1 MKKFLAC
8 ALLAL
13 VLTSQL
19 IPTALAAPASIGKS
33 DFVIRIG
40 KTDFDMLTHDVDVAI
55 LSSGNKL
62 KKTTVRAEG
71 VSWIEYVLK
80 AKEAAFYLPESRDYC
95 ERAALTKSGVTARGI
110 KIGSTES
117 ALLEAYP
124 ETDDVWTDGKK
135 TIYGYQ
141 APNAPA
147 DLSESV
153 AAKLA
158 DKRPDY
164 FYKLLFTVSNKT
176 KKITGIVISAQYW

>member
-8 ALLAL
+8 VLLAL
-13 VLTSQL
+13 ISVSLFM
-19 IPTALAAPASIGKS
+19 PAALAAPAPVGKS

-55 LSSGNKL
+55 WSSGNKL
-62 KKTTVRAEG
+62 KKTTFSAEG

-80 AKEAAFYLPESRDYC
+80 TKEAAFYLPESTDYC
-95 ERAALTKSGVTARGI
+95 ERAALTKKGVTARGI
-110 KIGSTES
+110 KIGSTLA
-117 ALLEAYP
+117 ALLAAYP

-147 DLSESV
+147 ELPV
-153 AAKLA
+153 PAAANLA
-158 DKRPDY
+158 GERPDY
-164 FYKLLFTVSNKT
+164 FYKLLFTVNNKT
-176 KKITGIVISAQYW
+176 KKVTGIVVSAQYW